1 MTTPTTTT
9 VNGTQPSAVSPGEAP
24 PLDRRVAAAQAEA
37 VKIQARTDAQ
47 LRREAA
53 WLEERREARREKER
67 RQAEARKRRD
77 KRNEAAV
84 KWVKSHTTDLLFV
97 PVIAVP
103 AALSWSSMAA
113 YGVSIYG
120 PAGVTLPALSEGA
133 MWAFA
138 GATTMR
144 QRENERRAAARLAAA
159 RKPGLAADVD
169 VDIDVTGASDWD
181 DAELDDD
188 ETGPGEAA
196 PEAVPAGDKP
206 LWHLRIGTVIF
217 GAYAAALNFLHG
229 MTAAADPHT
238 HAVTSHTYV
247 VAVSMALVSVAGV
260 IAHQLV
266 TAGPRSS
273 KQERDAARMDREVAR
288 RELAVRRHAVRSA
301 AVDLDEDGHATLV
314 YEPGTVRLDRR
325 VGRPKLVRDAARTA
339 VGLPVVQ
346 PENPHPHPAPAV
358 PAPADAGPAAL
369 PAPDGHPEYTLP
381 VRTEPAPA
389 APVRVPGPDEGER
402 GNVPRNVPRPA
413 GNVPA
418 AGDQD
423 GAGWVQPEP
432 GMTPADYF
440 EALVSQVMD
449 RMGEARADGRRF
461 RPGYDQMTAD
471 TGKSLSWCE
480 KAVGEARKRVKAQ
493 TAARKEDAARTQEN
507 PQDGTA

>member
-1 MTTPTTTT
+1 MTTPTTTTT

-37 VKIQARTDAQ
+37 IRAQAKANIQLQRD
-47 LRREAA
+47 AA
-53 WLEERREARREKER
+53 WSEDRRKEREARDR
-67 RQAEARKRRD
+67 RRAEARKRRD
-77 KRNEAAV
+77 DRREAAG

-144 QRENERRAAARLAAA
+144 QRENERRAAARLAPP
-159 RKPGLAADVD
+159 RRTFRPADDGVP
-169 VDIDVTGASDWD
+169 VIGTW
-181 DAELDDD
+181 EDD
-188 ETGPGEAA
+188 EDADTGEETS

-229 MTAAADPHT
+229 MTAASDPRT

-247 VAVSMALVSVAGV
+247 VALSMALVSVAGV
-260 IAHQLV
+260 VAHQLV

-288 RELAVRRHAVRSA
+288 RQLAVRRHAVRSA
-301 AVDLDEDGHATLV
+301 RADLDEDGHAVLV
-314 YEPGTVRLDRR
+314 YEPGAVRLDRSRLGR
-325 VGRPKLVRDAARTA
+325 VKLVRDETRLDTA
-339 VGLPVVQ
+339 LPAG
-346 PENPHPHPAPAV
+346 PENPHPHPLPAV

-402 GNVPRNVPRPA
+402 ENVPRNVPRPA

-423 GAGWVQPEP
+423 GAGWIQPEP
-432 GMTPADYF
+432 GMKPADYF

-449 RMGEARADGRRF
+449 RMGEASADGRRF
-461 RPGYDQMTAD
+461 RPRYDQMTAD

-480 KAVGEARKRVKAQ
+480 KAVGEARKRVNAE